1 MLTALQEIQ
10 REMGPDAIVLSMRE
24 IPTGPAWQVWNKPG
38 VEVVASTQVPQQP
51 VEKKPV
57 TAREEQVPGRKEIEA
72 ILAAIAEKRNF
83 TPTQPGNTLE
93 VLGEENTRPH
103 IGTSREPARWSP
115 PVLQPDQKPNLNI
128 DSSSSITNRLGTLV
142 DEIMQDHQTAAV
154 EISQSGKLSEPLEH
168 IRRRLIRQGIDRE
181 YVDRLLATNKDAMSP
196 VILEDETRLSIY
208 IRKQMEASLKPQKNA
223 MAVLP
228 SRIMCLIGATGS
240 GKTSTCAKL
249 AAFYSR
255 TLGKKVVWICADTI
269 RAGAIAE
276 TRTYTDVLNIPLF
289 FAYTP
294 QELGELVAEQDAADL
309 ILVDTPGVN
318 MMDEDKVLELGT
330 FLSQVPGR
338 SIYLTTPATTKL
350 ADLRQSVSTFSPFSI
365 RGFVVTKMDETF
377 AFGEI
382 FQLVL
387 ETHLPVMY
395 FTNGT
400 QVLGKLQPGEPSSLV
415 SAIFGEGLRS

>member
-1 MLTALQEIQ
+1 
-10 REMGPDAIVLSMRE
+10 
-24 IPTGPAWQVWNKPG
+24 
-38 VEVVASTQVPQQP
+38 
-51 VEKKPV
+51 
-57 TAREEQVPGRKEIEA
+57 
-72 ILAAIAEKRNF
+72 
-83 TPTQPGNTLE
+83 
-93 VLGEENTRPH
+93 
-103 IGTSREPARWSP
+103 
-115 PVLQPDQKPNLNI
+115 
-128 DSSSSITNRLGTLV
+128 
-142 DEIMQDHQTAAV
+142 
-154 EISQSGKLSEPLEH
+154 
-168 IRRRLIRQGIDRE
+168 
-181 YVDRLLATNKDAMSP
+181 
-196 VILEDETRLSIY
+196 
-208 IRKQMEASLKPQKNA
+208 
-223 MAVLP
+223 
-228 SRIMCLIGATGS
+228 
-240 GKTSTCAKL
+240 
-249 AAFYSR
+249 
-255 TLGKKVVWICADTI
+255 
-269 RAGAIAE
+269 
-276 TRTYTDVLNIPLF
+276 VLNIPLF